1 MVGAEA
7 LKEIELPLAIE
18 AAELPEEELR
28 WCTVRLQEVL
38 DKGNRLEASVFD
50 IEGKHAREV
59 LKQCKW
65 PLTLFAGEKGL
76 SDCYHRGRF
85 KRIWVEKSD
94 LPIFQPSQIEEI
106 KPKPIDFLSRLT
118 RTDIDA
124 LRVHKGQ
131 ILLTCSGTIGN
142 CSFVG
147 KTLDK
152 QIFSH
157 DLIRI
162 TAKKETDAGFLY
174 AFLRT
179 KIGNALVRTNQYG
192 AVVKHIEPEHLE
204 DIPIPNPPDV
214 LKKKIHDLIIKSYD
228 LRDESNALLD
238 KAEALLYEALDLPPL
253 DKLRPRY
260 FDGSAGLRNYS
271 VKLSKLSGR
280 FDGSY
285 HVPIVESIIKQLNK
299 GAAEVTTIGD
309 PRISSR
315 VILPGRFARIYVEEG
330 QGTVFFG
337 GKQLLEL
344 DPSNKKYLS
353 LAHHGER
360 IKSEL
365 VLVENVI
372 LISRSGTIGK
382 VALTPKHW
390 EKWVGNEHII
400 RIEPASKEIAGYLF
414 VFLATDYGHELITRF
429 TYGAVVD
436 EIDAWQVSQIAV
448 PILKDVSTQKEINR
462 LALEANRNRAEAYR
476 LEQEALCAMNDEVIH
491 RSKS

>member
-7 LKEIELPLAIE
+7 LREIELPLAIE

-28 WCTVRLQEVL
+28 WCTVRLQEVF

-65 PLTLFAGEKGL
+65 PLTVFAGGKGL

-106 KPKPIDFLSRLT
+106 KPKPTDFLSRLT

-124 LRVHKGQ
+124 LRVHRGQ

-179 KIGNALVRTNQYG
+179 KVGNALVRTNQYG

-204 DIPIPNPPDV
+204 DIPIPNPPDA
-214 LKKKIHDLIIKSYD
+214 LKKKIHGLIIKSYD

-253 DKLRPRY
+253 DRLRPRY

-271 VKLSKLSGR
+271 VKLSKIDGR
-280 FDGSY
+280 LDGSY

-299 GAAEVTTIGD
+299 GAAEVTSIGD
-309 PRISSR
+309 PRICSR
-315 VILPGRFARIYVEEG
+315 VILPGRFARVYVEQG
-330 QGTVFFG
+330 QGAIYFT
-337 GKQLLEL
+337 GKHILSL
-344 DPSNKKYLS
+344 DPSDKKYL
-353 LAHHGER
+353 AFARHAGR
-360 IKSEL
+360 IKEEL
-365 VLVENVI
+365 TIQKNMILITCSGTLAKVVLVPE
-372 LISRSGTIGK
+372 
-382 VALTPKHW
+382 HW
-390 EKWVGNEHII
+390 HGWTMTHDII
-400 RIEPASKEIAGYLF
+400 RIVPKDENIAGFLW
-414 VFLATDYGHELITRF
+414 VFLASDYGKELIMRF
-429 TYGAVVD
+429 KYGSVVD
-436 EIDAWQVSQIAV
+436 HIEDAHILQT
-448 PILKDVSTQKEINR
+448 PIPLLKDTVTQKKINDM
-462 LALEANRNRAEAYR
+462 ASEANRRRTEAYR
-476 LEQEALCAMNDEVIH
+476 LEQEALYAMNEEVIH